1 MSRRRGGARS
11 SWSAV
16 RILIGLLVATL
27 AASIAG
33 LACAASILFV
43 GNSFIYGEGSPEV
56 SGYRPDSVSD
66 LNKRGFSG
74 VAALFKTF
82 TEEAGLDYDVSLE
95 TVGGS
100 GLKLHY
106 DRRRELIDRRWDE
119 VVLTGQSLLDTDNP
133 GDPASLVEYSGK
145 LAELF
150 HRRNPEVEVW
160 INATWSRPDQTY
172 PETGHW
178 HGQPIGAMALDVR
191 AGADAA
197 AKASAAIKGVIPA
210 GQAFTRAIDAGVAEA
225 DPDMPED
232 GKLDLWAPDGHHAS
246 ASGYYLEALVVFG
259 AVTGKDPAA
268 LGPAETAAAGIGLTP
283 DQAAALQQVAHDEL
297 AAEAAPAAPKGQ

>member
-1 MSRRRGGARS
+1 MSRKCGRRRRLGP
-11 SWSAV
+11 AV
-16 RILIGLLVATL
+16 RVLIGLLAATL
-27 AASIAG
+27 AASSAG

-43 GNSFIYGEGSPEV
+43 GNSFIYGQGSPEV
-56 SGYRPDSVSD
+56 RGYRPDAVSD
-66 LNKRGFSG
+66 LNRRGFSG

-82 TEEAGLDYDVSLE
+82 TQEAGLDYDVSLE
-95 TVGGS
+95 TIGGS

-106 DRRRELIDRRWDE
+106 ERRRDLIDRRWDE
-119 VVLTGQSLLDTDNP
+119 VVLTGQSVLDTDNP

-150 HRRNPEVEVW
+150 HRRNPDVDVW
-160 INATWSRPDQTY
+160 VNATWSRPDQTY
-172 PETGHW
+172 PEGGRW
-178 HGQPIGAMALDVR
+178 RGQPIGAMALDVR

-197 AKASAAIKGVIPA
+197 AKASPFVKGVIPS

-225 DPDMPED
+225 NPDLPED

-246 ASGYYLEALVVFG
+246 ATGYYLEALVIFG

-268 LGPAETAAAGIGLTP
+268 LGPTESAAAELGITP
-283 DQAAALQQVAHDEL
+283 DQATALQKIAHNQL
-297 AAEAAPAAPKGQ
+297 AAATAPAAAAP